1 MAQALTRQPL
11 PTKDWAWSQTSPC
24 RICGVQTGTRA
35 GFSLRISVLPW
46 QYHSNNNSY
55 LFIHPS
61 PILYNVFNQH
71 IYKKCKTCNTQ
82 TSKLCN
88 PILTILLL
96 HICTVK
102 SCDGLSCQLQVTRV
116 FHIFLNFAFSWLSY
130 RVTFALNLITYI
142 SRHYTHLTSF
152 HHELELRYECT
163 IKQLG
168 HSEITLAF
176 THSLTHSHMLSKT
189 ALPATRQETKVKGCK
204 TRSITRNEKQQKI
217 KSTCMRI
224 CTPYNSNFWKTRMT
238 MAQIFSTLSIQKCRH
253 GVTSPLKHT
262 ASILPIK
269 GTYLDCSGG
278 GSSWHCCTVTRL
290 HRELNTAWHHLPV
303 CTSRWSLQG
312 CEGSLHHTRTCQQT
326 SRRVNTM
333 QTQYPMSFFRDC
345 KFPEMRCFI
354 SLNYSTPI
362 RIEALFNQKQP
373 TQTPGFWRSFRQ
385 QLSLCSNNKFHSWVS
400 AWSDLLS

>member
-1 MAQALTRQPL
+1 MSAP
-11 PTKDWAWSQTSPC
+11 
-24 RICGVQTGTRA
+24 
-35 GFSLRISVLPW
+35 
-46 QYHSNNNSY
+46 SNNLGIQKS
-55 LFIHPS
+55 H
-61 PILYNVFNQH
+61 
-71 IYKKCKTCNTQ
+71 
-82 TSKLCN
+82 
-88 PILTILLL
+88 L
-96 HICTVK
+96 H
-102 SCDGLSCQLQVTRV
+102 SL
-116 FHIFLNFAFSWLSY
+116 
-130 RVTFALNLITYI
+130 
-142 SRHYTHLTSF
+142 
-152 HHELELRYECT
+152 
-163 IKQLG
+163 
-168 HSEITLAF
+168 